1 MILLNKL
8 RDTTFLSY
16 LFTIILWGSAF
27 PIIKIA
33 LNDFSAESL
42 SAFRLILA
50 TIILLPF
57 VIIKKLPTPELRDI
71 PVIFILGFC
80 GFVIYHTALNFGE
93 TLISAG
99 ISGIL
104 VSTTPIFSSALAYM
118 FLKEHFSKW
127 NWLSSLVAFIGI
139 SIISISKDDYTTINV
154 LGVFIILLASFS
166 ESLYFTFQKKYIE
179 KYGFIAF
186 TLYTIMASSPFMLIF
201 IPEIIN
207 DIHGATFTSIVSV
220 LYLAIFPTII
230 PYVLLAYIVKSV
242 GVSDA
247 TMSLYLT
254 PIVSLLLSYLLLDEL
269 PTTLAIIGGII
280 TLLGVSL
287 SNFFQNT

>member
-1 MILLNKL
+1 MNKL

-27 PIIKIA
+27 PMIKIA

-104 VSTTPIFSSALAYM
+104 VSTTPIFSSALAYI
-118 FLKEHFSKW
+118 FLKEQFSKW

-269 PTTLAIIGGII
+269 PTTLAIIGGLI

>member
-1 MILLNKL
+1 MNKL

-27 PIIKIA
+27 PMIKIA

-104 VSTTPIFSSALAYM
+104 VSTTPIFSSALAYI

-127 NWLSSLVAFIGI
+127 NWLSSPVAFIGI

-269 PTTLAIIGGII
+269 STTLAIIGGII

>member
-1 MILLNKL
+1 MNKL

-27 PIIKIA
+27 PMIKIA

-80 GFVIYHTALNFGE
+80 GFVIYHTTLNFGE

-104 VSTTPIFSSALAYM
+104 VSTTPIFSSALAYI

>member
-1 MILLNKL
+1 
-8 RDTTFLSY
+8 
-16 LFTIILWGSAF
+16 FTIILWGSAF
-27 PIIKIA
+27 PMIKIA

-104 VSTTPIFSSALAYM
+104 VSTTPIFSSALAYI

>member
-1 MILLNKL
+1 MNKL

-27 PIIKIA
+27 PMIKIA

-104 VSTTPIFSSALAYM
+104 LSTTPIFSSALAYI

>member
-1 MILLNKL
+1 MNKL

-104 VSTTPIFSSALAYM
+104 VSTTPIFSSALACI

>member
-1 MILLNKL
+1 MNKL

-27 PIIKIA
+27 PMIKIA

-104 VSTTPIFSSALAYM
+104 VSTTPIFSSALAYI
-118 FLKEHFSKW
+118 FLKEQFSKW

-230 PYVLLAYIVKSV
+230 PYILLAYIVKSV

-247 TMSLYLT
+247 TMSVYLT

-269 PTTLAIIGGII
+269 PTTLAIIGGLI

-287 SNFFQNT
+287 SNFFQNA

>member
-1 MILLNKL
+1 MNKL
-8 RDTTFLSY
+8 QDTTFLSY

-27 PIIKIA
+27 PMIKIA

-93 TLISAG
+93 ALISAG

-104 VSTTPIFSSALAYM
+104 VSTTPIFSSALAYI

-230 PYVLLAYIVKSV
+230 PYILLAYIVKSV

>member
-1 MILLNKL
+1 MNKL
-8 RDTTFLSY
+8 QDTTFLSY

-27 PIIKIA
+27 PMIKIA

-93 TLISAG
+93 ALISAG

-104 VSTTPIFSSALAYM
+104 VSTTPIFSSALAYI

-220 LYLAIFPTII
+220 LYLAIFPAII

>member
-1 MILLNKL
+1 MNKL

-27 PIIKIA
+27 PMIKIA

-42 SAFRLILA
+42 SAFRLFLA

-104 VSTTPIFSSALAYM
+104 VSTTPIFSSALAYI

-269 PTTLAIIGGII
+269 PTTLAIIGGLI

>member
-1 MILLNKL
+1 MNKL

-27 PIIKIA
+27 PMIKIA

-104 VSTTPIFSSALAYM
+104 VSTTPIFSSALAYI

-269 PTTLAIIGGII
+269 PTTLAIIGGLI
-280 TLLGVSL
+280 TLLGFSL

>member
-1 MILLNKL
+1 MNKL

-27 PIIKIA
+27 PMIKIA

-104 VSTTPIFSSALAYM
+104 VSTTPIFSSALAYI

-254 PIVSLLLSYLLLDEL
+254 PIVSLLLSYLFLDEL

>member
-1 MILLNKL
+1 MNKL

-27 PIIKIA
+27 PMIKIA

-104 VSTTPIFSSALAYM
+104 VSTTPIFSSALAYI

-207 DIHGATFTSIVSV
+207 DIHGITFTSIVSV

-269 PTTLAIIGGII
+269 PTTLAIIGGLI

-287 SNFFQNT
+287 CNFFQNT

>member
-1 MILLNKL
+1 MNKL

-27 PIIKIA
+27 PMIKIA

-104 VSTTPIFSSALAYM
+104 VSTTPIFSSALAYI

-154 LGVFIILLASFS
+154 LGLFFILLASFS

-269 PTTLAIIGGII
+269 PTTLAIIGGLI

>member
-1 MILLNKL
+1 MNKL

-27 PIIKIA
+27 PMIKIA

-104 VSTTPIFSSALAYM
+104 VSTTPIFSSALAYI

-201 IPEIIN
+201 TPEIIN

>member
-1 MILLNKL
+1 MNKL

-27 PIIKIA
+27 PMIKIA

-104 VSTTPIFSSALAYM
+104 VSTSPIFSSALAYI
-118 FLKEHFSKW
+118 FLKEQFSKW

-179 KYGFIAF
+179 KYGSIAF

-230 PYVLLAYIVKSV
+230 PYILLAYIVKSV

-269 PTTLAIIGGII
+269 PTTLAIIGGLI

-287 SNFFQNT
+287 SNFFQNA

>member
-1 MILLNKL
+1 MNKL

-27 PIIKIA
+27 PMIKIA

-80 GFVIYHTALNFGE
+80 GFVIYHTALNFRE

-104 VSTTPIFSSALAYM
+104 VSTTPIFSSALAYI

>member
-1 MILLNKL
+1 
-8 RDTTFLSY
+8 
-16 LFTIILWGSAF
+16 
-27 PIIKIA
+27 
-33 LNDFSAESL
+33 
-42 SAFRLILA
+42 
-50 TIILLPF
+50 
-57 VIIKKLPTPELRDI
+57 
-71 PVIFILGFC
+71 
-80 GFVIYHTALNFGE
+80 
-93 TLISAG
+93 
-99 ISGIL
+99 
-104 VSTTPIFSSALAYM
+104 
-118 FLKEHFSKW
+118 
-127 NWLSSLVAFIGI
+127 
-139 SIISISKDDYTTINV
+139 
-154 LGVFIILLASFS
+154 
-166 ESLYFTFQKKYIE
+166 
-179 KYGFIAF
+179 
-186 TLYTIMASSPFMLIF
+186 MASSPFMLIF

>member
-1 MILLNKL
+1 MNKL
-8 RDTTFLSY
+8 QDTTFLSY

-27 PIIKIA
+27 PMIKIA

-80 GFVIYHTALNFGE
+80 GFVIYHTAL
-93 TLISAG
+93 ISAG

-104 VSTTPIFSSALAYM
+104 VSTTPIFSSALAYI

>member
-1 MILLNKL
+1 MNKL

-27 PIIKIA
+27 PMIKIA

-104 VSTTPIFSSALAYM
+104 VSTTPIFSSALAYI

-254 PIVSLLLSYLLLDEL
+254 PIISLLLSYLLLDEL
-269 PTTLAIIGGII
+269 PTTLAIIGGLI

>member
-1 MILLNKL
+1 MNKL

-27 PIIKIA
+27 PMIKIA

-104 VSTTPIFSSALAYM
+104 VSTTPIFSSALAYI

-139 SIISISKDDYTTINV
+139 FIISISKDDYTTINV
-154 LGVFIILLASFS
+154 LGVLIILLASFS

-254 PIVSLLLSYLLLDEL
+254 PIVSLLLSYLFLDEL

>member
-1 MILLNKL
+1 MNKL

-27 PIIKIA
+27 PMIKIA

-104 VSTTPIFSSALAYM
+104 VSTTPIFSIALAYI

-127 NWLSSLVAFIGI
+127 NWLSSLVAFIGR

-254 PIVSLLLSYLLLDEL
+254 PIVSLLLSYLFLDEL

>member
-1 MILLNKL
+1 MNKL

-27 PIIKIA
+27 PMIKIA

-80 GFVIYHTALNFGE
+80 GFVIYHTVLNFGE

-104 VSTTPIFSSALAYM
+104 VSTTPIFSSALAYI

>member
-1 MILLNKL
+1 MNKL

-27 PIIKIA
+27 PMIKIA

-57 VIIKKLPTPELRDI
+57 VITKKLPTPELRDI

-104 VSTTPIFSSALAYM
+104 VSTTPIFSSALAYI

>member
-1 MILLNKL
+1 MNKL

-27 PIIKIA
+27 PMIKIA

-80 GFVIYHTALNFGE
+80 GFVIYYTALNFGE

-104 VSTTPIFSSALAYM
+104 VSTTPIFSSALAYI

>member
-1 MILLNKL
+1 MNKL

-27 PIIKIA
+27 PMIKIA

-104 VSTTPIFSSALAYM
+104 VSTTPIFSSALAYI

-207 DIHGATFTSIVSV
+207 DIHGDTFTSIVSV

>member
-1 MILLNKL
+1 MNKL

-16 LFTIILWGSAF
+16 LFTIILLGSAF
-27 PIIKIA
+27 PMIKIA

-104 VSTTPIFSSALAYM
+104 VSTTPIFSSALAYI

>member
-1 MILLNKL
+1 MNKL

-27 PIIKIA
+27 PMIKIA

-104 VSTTPIFSSALAYM
+104 VSTTPIFSSALAYI

-127 NWLSSLVAFIGI
+127 DWLSSLVAFIGI

>member
-1 MILLNKL
+1 MNKL

-27 PIIKIA
+27 PMINIA

-104 VSTTPIFSSALAYM
+104 VSTTPIFSSALAYI

>member
-1 MILLNKL
+1 MNKL

-27 PIIKIA
+27 PMIKIA

-71 PVIFILGFC
+71 LVIFILGFC

-104 VSTTPIFSSALAYM
+104 VSTTPIFSSALAYI

>member
-1 MILLNKL
+1 MNKL

-27 PIIKIA
+27 PMIKIA

-104 VSTTPIFSSALAYM
+104 VSTTPIFSSALAYI

-154 LGVFIILLASFS
+154 LGVFIIFLASFS

>member
-1 MILLNKL
+1 MNKL

-27 PIIKIA
+27 PMIKIA

-104 VSTTPIFSSALAYM
+104 VSTTPIFSSALAYI

-186 TLYTIMASSPFMLIF
+186 TLYIIMASSPFMLIF

-207 DIHGATFTSIVSV
+207 DIHGVTFTSIVSV

-269 PTTLAIIGGII
+269 PTTLAIIGGLI

-287 SNFFQNT
+287 CNFFQNT

>member
-1 MILLNKL
+1 MNKL

-27 PIIKIA
+27 PMIKIA

-104 VSTTPIFSSALAYM
+104 VSTTPIFSSALAYI

-139 SIISISKDDYTTINV
+139 FIISISKDDYTTINV

>member
-1 MILLNKL
+1 MNKL
-8 RDTTFLSY
+8 QDTTFLSY

-27 PIIKIA
+27 PMIKIA

-93 TLISAG
+93 ALISAG

-104 VSTTPIFSSALAYM
+104 VSTTPIFSSALAYI

-186 TLYTIMASSPFMLIF
+186 TLYTIMARSPFMLIF

>member
-1 MILLNKL
+1 MNKL

-27 PIIKIA
+27 PMIKIA

-104 VSTTPIFSSALAYM
+104 VSTTPIFSSALAYI

-139 SIISISKDDYTTINV
+139 SIISISKDDYTNINV

>member
-1 MILLNKL
+1 MILMNKL

-269 PTTLAIIGGII
+269 PTTLAIIGGLI

>member
-1 MILLNKL
+1 MNKL

-27 PIIKIA
+27 PMIKIA

-104 VSTTPIFSSALAYM
+104 VSTPPIFSSALAYI

>member
-1 MILLNKL
+1 MNKL

-27 PIIKIA
+27 PMIKIA

-104 VSTTPIFSSALAYM
+104 VSTTPIFSSALAYI

-220 LYLAIFPTII
+220 HYLAIFPTII

-280 TLLGVSL
+280 NLLGVSL
-287 SNFFQNT
+287 SNFFLNT

>member
-1 MILLNKL
+1 MNKL
-8 RDTTFLSY
+8 QDTTFLSY

-27 PIIKIA
+27 PMIKIA

-93 TLISAG
+93 ALISAG

-104 VSTTPIFSSALAYM
+104 VSTTPIFSSALAYI

-247 TMSLYLT
+247 TMSLHLT

>member
-1 MILLNKL
+1 MNKL

-27 PIIKIA
+27 PMIKIA

-104 VSTTPIFSSALAYM
+104 VSTTPIFSSALAYI

-127 NWLSSLVAFIGI
+127 NWLSSFVAFIGI

-154 LGVFIILLASFS
+154 LAVFIILLASFS

-269 PTTLAIIGGII
+269 PTTLAIIGGLI